1 MVRIGGELALR
12 QERRI
17 HSVITQIDNLI
28 DLLHAIEKMFD
39 LADGFGLATLLE
51 NAKEEL
57 TKATALNVSKDRI
70 AMIQEAVN
78 TLIHVNENIEYGL
91 MDFGVSERSCLQK
104 TLIVLIKQLYSL
116 MYNDDGFDDFD
127 D

>member
-28 DLLHAIEKMFD
+28 DSLHAIEELFD
-39 LADGFGLATLLE
+39 LADGFDLTTLLE
-51 NAKEEL
+51 NAKKEL
-57 TKATALNVSKDRI
+57 TKATELNTSKDRI
-70 AMIQEAVN
+70 TAIQEAIN
-78 TLIHVNENIEYGL
+78 TLIHVNENIEYAL
-91 MDFGVSERSCLQK
+91 LDFGTSKRSCLQK
-104 TLIVLIKQLYSL
+104 TLIILIKQLYSL
-116 MYNDDGFDDFD
+116 MYSDDGSDDFD